1 MHEKVVLNHD
11 LALYKTK
18 NRIDNLPI
26 VLYNSVY
33 KMKKWKK
40 KEIIFL
46 YNTYQMVKKK
56 KKKFP
61 NKIKRRV
68 TL

>member
-1 MHEKVVLNHD
+1 
-11 LALYKTK
+11 
-18 NRIDNLPI
+18 
-26 VLYNSVY
+26 
-33 KMKKWKK
+33 MKKWKK

-46 YNTYQMVKKK
+46 HNTYQMVKKK